1 MAQRYVVVDLE
12 TTGNSPKKGER
23 IIQFAAV
30 VIEED
35 QIIAEYSTFIHPEQD
50 ISMFIEELTGIDN
63 DMVKEAPLFEEVAE
77 RISALLKDA
86 VFVAHNVL
94 FDLNFL
100 KEELERCGMEAFYG
114 STIDTVE
121 LAKIMKPTSD
131 GYKLNQL
138 AKQEKLDHSRPHRA
152 DSDAYVTAQLFLE
165 LKKKLYQLP
174 LLTMKQ
180 LYRLSYSL
188 KSEIS
193 ELIQE
198 CIAEKLSQPSDYDAT
213 IEAFQGLAF
222 KKMSRDYAQNTWKT
236 EYPSDSQAKLKLIR
250 ESLPQF
256 ESREGQLEMMDR
268 VYDSFENEHHTI
280 IEAGT
285 GIGKSLAY
293 LLPAAYFS
301 VQQGKPVVI
310 STYTLQLQEQLLQS
324 EVPKLKRILHFPFS
338 VVLLK
343 GRSNYLSLA
352 KFERAIREKEDNYE
366 TALTKM
372 QILVWLTETETGD
385 KDELNL
391 TSGGELFWERLQSNS
406 FTKTGLQKPWQAVD
420 FYERAKA
427 VALKADI
434 IITNHAFLMADL
446 VSPDRLIPR
455 DGFLILDE
463 AHHLERAA
471 SKHLGR
477 RLDYVSAKT
486 LLNRLGHSDQKQLLF
501 RLEKLLHQYSLTPVT
516 KSANI
521 DRTLLDFFYE
531 FDQLFFQLGA
541 LANKQGRS
549 SGPKQISIRLIDEQW
564 KMTTMLAERLVD
576 QLQVILSGLD
586 DRISLLSSVET
597 LSKNAQFYLNDFEL
611 MRYQINELKKTLAD
625 FFVTQNTDFIYWMD
639 YTKANPQQGISLAS
653 QPITGSKLLWNTFF
667 SRQKSIIMTSA
678 TLSVKSS
685 FQFFMNQLGMQDVPV
700 KTFSYSSPF
709 CYHKQVRILV
719 PKDIPDIQSVAQEE
733 FVLHAAEHIILAA
746 EAAKGRM
753 MILFTSHEMLRATY
767 YLLKESQMLQ
777 EYTLF
782 GQGITSGSKTRLLKN
797 FQSFDK
803 AILLGTTSFWEGVD
817 VPGEDLSCLVIVRLP
832 FSPPDDPITEARCNV
847 IRNHGKNP
855 FSLYSLPEAIL
866 RFRQGFGRLIRT
878 STDRGVLIVLDRR
891 IMTTVYGEAFRQA
904 IPSVNWLQV
913 SKNELVNAIEEW
925 I

>member
-35 QIIAEYSTFIHPEQD
+35 QIIAEYSTFIHPEQE

-63 DMVKEAPLFEEVAE
+63 DMVKDAPIFEDVAE

-94 FDLNFL
+94 FDLTFL

-114 STIDTVE
+114 STVDTVE

-138 AKQEKLDHSRPHRA
+138 AKAEKLDHSRPHRA

-198 CIAEKLSQPSDYDAT
+198 CMADKLSQPSDYNSM

-222 KKMSRDYAQNTWKT
+222 KKVSSDHAQNTWKMD
-236 EYPSDSQAKLKLIR
+236 YPSDRQAKLKLIR
-250 ESLPQF
+250 ESLPDF

-301 VQQGKPVVI
+301 VKQGKPVVI

-324 EVPKLKRILHFPFS
+324 EEPKLRKILNFPFT

-406 FTKTGLQKPWQAVD
+406 LTKTGLQKPWQAVD

-434 IITNHAFLMADL
+434 IITNHAFLMAD
-446 VSPDRLIPR
+446 
-455 DGFLILDE
+455 
-463 AHHLERAA
+463 
-471 SKHLGR
+471 
-477 RLDYVSAKT
+477 
-486 LLNRLGHSDQKQLLF
+486 
-501 RLEKLLHQYSLTPVT
+501 
-516 KSANI
+516 
-521 DRTLLDFFYE
+521 
-531 FDQLFFQLGA
+531 
-541 LANKQGRS
+541 
-549 SGPKQISIRLIDEQW
+549 
-564 KMTTMLAERLVD
+564 
-576 QLQVILSGLD
+576 
-586 DRISLLSSVET
+586 
-597 LSKNAQFYLNDFEL
+597 
-611 MRYQINELKKTLAD
+611 
-625 FFVTQNTDFIYWMD
+625 
-639 YTKANPQQGISLAS
+639 
-653 QPITGSKLLWNTFF
+653 
-667 SRQKSIIMTSA
+667 
-678 TLSVKSS
+678 
-685 FQFFMNQLGMQDVPV
+685 
-700 KTFSYSSPF
+700 
-709 CYHKQVRILV
+709 
-719 PKDIPDIQSVAQEE
+719 
-733 FVLHAAEHIILAA
+733 
-746 EAAKGRM
+746 
-753 MILFTSHEMLRATY
+753 
-767 YLLKESQMLQ
+767 
-777 EYTLF
+777 
-782 GQGITSGSKTRLLKN
+782 
-797 FQSFDK
+797 
-803 AILLGTTSFWEGVD
+803 
-817 VPGEDLSCLVIVRLP
+817 
-832 FSPPDDPITEARCNV
+832 
-847 IRNHGKNP
+847 
-855 FSLYSLPEAIL
+855 
-866 RFRQGFGRLIRT
+866 
-878 STDRGVLIVLDRR
+878 
-891 IMTTVYGEAFRQA
+891 
-904 IPSVNWLQV
+904 
-913 SKNELVNAIEEW
+913 
-925 I
+925 